1 MLGKMVIQYHIK
13 LIFISF
19 FSYFSACKN
28 LIIKKMPYH
37 ITVETSDSVCRT
49 NIMQYRKL
57 SNEKAVRIIHE
68 LSLNPHTC
76 NVTNP
81 NVLYLTVDLYWLH
94 TMYFEKS

>member
-1 MLGKMVIQYHIK
+1 MSGKMVIQYHIK

-19 FSYFSACKN
+19 FSHFSACKN

-49 NIMQYRKL
+49 NMQYRKL

-76 NVTNP
+76 NVTDP
-81 NVLYLTVDLYWLH
+81 NVLYLTVYLY
-94 TMYFEKS
+94 